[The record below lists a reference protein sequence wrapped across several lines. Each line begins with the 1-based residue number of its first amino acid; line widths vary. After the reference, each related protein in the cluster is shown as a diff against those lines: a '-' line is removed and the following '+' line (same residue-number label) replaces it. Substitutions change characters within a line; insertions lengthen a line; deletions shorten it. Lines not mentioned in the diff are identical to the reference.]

1 MNEPSSGGMGTA
13 QILRIVIFLGL
24 IAVMIWLLYTIR
36 STLAP
41 FFIAFVLSYLLMPL
55 VDLLE
60 SYRINRLVAVVVVL
74 ITVFAIV
81 FIPLIV
87 VAPVIVR
94 STEDMVERII
104 GEQGT
109 WYCVVENTGDAVVT
123 IDRFESELED
133 FKVDGLPLKLAPGG
147 RDVESAV
154 FSWPPQAS
162 PKVVG
167 GRDTLRVVF
176 SPHVHESRQAFLRLY
191 GFYGGREDSIVLT
204 LRGNIEGVSSVSDS
218 LAMEPTE
225 SVQFGTS
232 EILIS
237 ATQHTFGKYKPSSLM
252 VLKSAYETSLLPWL
266 QSAQTHLEEI
276 LPMLKDRDWVGEI
289 LPVLKGRDWIQ
300 IANQYLQSIATTLL
314 KETPGLVGQLLSG
327 LTFFIIVPFVLF
339 FFLGQGRTIK
349 RALIELVPNRY
360 FELVLNLLYR
370 IDAQLGGYVRGMVLS
385 VMIVSLLS
393 ITLLYFIGLEQF
405 LLIGVLAGLANV
417 IPYLGPLIGIV
428 AGVIAAV
435 LQYSALS
442 FGVVLPVIIVFLIV
456 QIVDNVFVAPVVV
469 ARSVNLHPLLVI
481 FAVLV
486 GSELFGAVGMLLAVP
501 TTAVIKVSVRTIYE
515 GWRSYSV

>member
-1 MNEPSSGGMGTA
+1 MNESPSGGLGTA

-24 IAVMIWLLYTIR
+24 IGVAVWLLYTIR

-60 SYRINRLVAVVVVL
+60 SYRLNRLVAAAVVL
-74 ITVFAIV
+74 VSVFAIV

-87 VAPVIVR
+87 VMPVIVR

-123 IDRFESELED
+123 IDRFESELDD
-133 FKVDGLPLKLAPGG
+133 FKVDGLPLKLVPDERSA
-147 RDVESAV
+147 ESAI

-162 PKVVG
+162 PRVVD

-176 SPHVHESRQAFLRLY
+176 SPQANEPRQTFLRLY
-191 GFYGGREDSIVLT
+191 GFYGGQEDSIVLT
-204 LRGNIEGVSSVSDS
+204 LRGNIEGVSSLSDS
-218 LAMEPTE
+218 LVVEPE
-225 SVQFGTS
+225 KSVQFG
-232 EILIS
+232 EAQILIS
-237 ATQHTFGKYKPSSLM
+237 ATQHTFGKYKPGYLA
-252 VLKSAYETSLLPWL
+252 VVKTYIETFHASFEKWM
-266 QSAQTHLEEI
+266 
-276 LPMLKDRDWVGEI
+276 PMLKEWMPLLESKDVVHALNER
-289 LPVLKGRDWIQ
+289 LQ
-300 IANQYLQSIATTLL
+300 IIATNLF
-314 KETPGLVGQLLSG
+314 KETPRLVGQLLSG

-349 RALIELVPNRY
+349 RAIIELVPNRY
-360 FELVLNLLYR
+360 FELVLNLLHR

-393 ITLLYFIGLEQF
+393 SIGLYFIGLEHF

-428 AGVIAAV
+428 AGVIATV

-442 FGVVLPVIIVFLIV
+442 FGVVIPVIIVFAIV
-456 QIVDNVFVAPVVV
+456 QLVDNVFVAPMVVG
-469 ARSVNLHPLLVI
+469 RSVNLHPLLVI

-515 GWRSYSV
+515 GWRGYSV

>member
-60 SYRINRLVAVVVVL
+60 SYRLNRLVAVVVVL

-94 STEDMVERII
+94 STEDMVERIV

-123 IDRFESELED
+123 IDRFESKLED

-147 RDVESAV
+147 RDAESPV

-162 PKVVG
+162 SKVAG

-176 SPHVHESRQAFLRLY
+176 SPQVDEPRQAFLRLY

-204 LRGNIEGVSSVSDS
+204 LKGNIEGVSSVSDS
-218 LAMEPTE
+218 LAMEPEE

-232 EILIS
+232 KILIS
-237 ATQHTFGKYKPSSLM
+237 ATQHTFGKYQPGYLVFVK
-252 VLKSAYETSLLPWL
+252 AYIETFHARFEKWM
-266 QSAQTHLEEI
+266 
-276 LPMLKDRDWVGEI
+276 PMLKEWMPLLESRD
-289 LPVLKGRDWIQ
+289 VLHAINARLRG
-300 IANQYLQSIATTLL
+300 IATDLF
-314 KETPGLVGQLLSG
+314 KETPRLVGQLLSG

-349 RALIELVPNRY
+349 RAIIELVPNRY

-370 IDAQLGGYVRGMVLS
+370 IDGQLGGYIRGMVLS

-393 ITLLYFIGLEQF
+393 ITGLYIIDLEHFLVIGL
-405 LLIGVLAGLANV
+405 LAGLANV

-428 AGVIAAV
+428 AGVVAAV

>member
-1 MNEPSSGGMGTA
+1 MNEPSSGGLGTA

-24 IAVMIWLLYTIR
+24 IVVAVWLLYTIR

-60 SYRINRLVAVVVVL
+60 SYRLNRLVAAAVVL
-74 ITVFAIV
+74 VSVFAIV

-87 VAPVIVR
+87 VMPVIVR

-104 GEQGT
+104 GEQDT

-133 FKVDGLPLKLAPGG
+133 FKVDGLPLKLVPDG
-147 RDVESAV
+147 RDAESAI

-176 SPHVHESRQAFLRLY
+176 SPQANEPRQAFLRLY
-191 GFYGGREDSIVLT
+191 GFSGGQKDSIVLT
-204 LRGNIEGVSSVSDS
+204 LRGNIEGVSSVLDS
-218 LAMEPTE
+218 LVMEPE
-225 SVQFGTS
+225 DLVQFGES
-232 EILIS
+232 QILIS
-237 ATQHTFGKYKPSSLM
+237 ATQHTFGKYKPGYLA
-252 VLKSAYETSLLPWL
+252 VVKIYIETLHASFEKWM
-266 QSAQTHLEEI
+266 
-276 LPMLKDRDWVGEI
+276 PMLNEWMPLLESKDLVHAVNER
-289 LPVLKGRDWIQ
+289 
-300 IANQYLQSIATTLL
+300 LQTIATNLF
-314 KETPGLVGQLLSG
+314 KETPRLVGQLLSG
-327 LTFFIIVPFVLF
+327 LTFFVIVPFVLF

-349 RALIELVPNRY
+349 RAIIELVPNRY
-360 FELVLNLLYR
+360 FELVLNLLHR

-393 ITLLYFIGLEQF
+393 SIGLYFIGLEHF

-428 AGVIAAV
+428 AGVIATV
-435 LQYSALS
+435 LQYSVLS
-442 FGVVLPVIIVFLIV
+442 FGVVIPVIIVFAIV
-456 QIVDNVFVAPVVV
+456 QLVDNVFVAPMVVG
-469 ARSVNLHPLLVI
+469 RSVNLHPLLVI

-501 TTAVIKVSVRTIYE
+501 TTAVIKVSVRTIYD

>member
-1 MNEPSSGGMGTA
+1 MNESPSSGLGTA

-24 IAVMIWLLYTIR
+24 IVVAVWLLYTIR

-60 SYRINRLVAVVVVL
+60 SYRLNRLVAAAVVL
-74 ITVFAIV
+74 VSVFAIV

-87 VAPVIVR
+87 VMPVIVR

-123 IDRFESELED
+123 IDRFESELDD
-133 FKVDGLPLKLAPGG
+133 FKVDGLPLKLVPDERSA
-147 RDVESAV
+147 ESTI

-162 PKVVG
+162 PRVVD

-176 SPHVHESRQAFLRLY
+176 SPQANEPRQTFLRLY
-191 GFYGGREDSIVLT
+191 GFYGGQEDSIVLT
-204 LRGNIEGVSSVSDS
+204 LRGNIGDVSSLSDS
-218 LAMEPTE
+218 LVVEPE
-225 SVQFGTS
+225 KSVQFG
-232 EILIS
+232 EAQILIS
-237 ATQHTFGKYKPSSLM
+237 ATQHTFGKYKPGYLA
-252 VLKSAYETSLLPWL
+252 VVKTYIETFHASFEKW
-266 QSAQTHLEEI
+266 T
-276 LPMLKDRDWVGEI
+276 PMLKEWMPLLESKDVVHALNER
-289 LPVLKGRDWIQ
+289 
-300 IANQYLQSIATTLL
+300 LQVIATNLF
-314 KETPGLVGQLLSG
+314 KETPRLVGQLLSG

-349 RALIELVPNRY
+349 RAIIELVPNRY
-360 FELVLNLLYR
+360 FELVLNLLHR

-393 ITLLYFIGLEQF
+393 SIGLYFIGLEHF
-405 LLIGVLAGLANV
+405 LLIGILAGLANV

-428 AGVIAAV
+428 AGVIATV

-442 FGVVLPVIIVFLIV
+442 FGLVIPVIIVFAIV
-456 QIVDNVFVAPVVV
+456 QLVDNVFVAPMVVG
-469 ARSVNLHPLLVI
+469 RSVNLHPLLVI

-501 TTAVIKVSVRTIYE
+501 TTAVIKVSVRTIYD
-515 GWRSYSV
+515 GWRGYSV

>member
-60 SYRINRLVAVVVVL
+60 SYRLNRLVAVVVVL

-94 STEDMVERII
+94 STEDMVERIV

-123 IDRFESELED
+123 IDRFESKLED

-147 RDVESAV
+147 RDAESPV

-162 PKVVG
+162 SKVAG

-176 SPHVHESRQAFLRLY
+176 SPQVHEPRQAFLRLY

-204 LRGNIEGVSSVSDS
+204 LKGNIEGVSSVSDS
-218 LAMEPTE
+218 LAMEPEE

-232 EILIS
+232 KILIS
-237 ATQHTFGKYKPSSLM
+237 ATQHTFGKYQPGYLVFVK
-252 VLKSAYETSLLPWL
+252 AYIETFHARFEKWM
-266 QSAQTHLEEI
+266 
-276 LPMLKDRDWVGEI
+276 PMLKEWMPLLESRD
-289 LPVLKGRDWIQ
+289 VLHAINARLRG
-300 IANQYLQSIATTLL
+300 IATDLF
-314 KETPGLVGQLLSG
+314 KETPRLVGQLLSG

-349 RALIELVPNRY
+349 RAIIELVPNRY

-370 IDAQLGGYVRGMVLS
+370 IDGQLGGYIRGMVLS

-393 ITLLYFIGLEQF
+393 ITGLYIIDLEHFLVIGL
-405 LLIGVLAGLANV
+405 LAGLANV

-428 AGVIAAV
+428 AGVVAAV

>member
-13 QILRIVIFLGL
+13 QILRIVIFFGL
-24 IAVMIWLLYTIR
+24 IVVAVWLLYTIR
-36 STLAP
+36 NTLAP
-41 FFIAFVLSYLLMPL
+41 FFLAFVLSYLLMPL

-60 SYRINRLVAVVVVL
+60 SYRLNRLVAVVVVL

-94 STEDMVERII
+94 STEDMVERIV
-104 GEQGT
+104 GEQDT
-109 WYCVVENTGDAVVT
+109 WYCVVENKGDAVVT
-123 IDRFESELED
+123 IDRFESEIED
-133 FKVDGLPLKLAPGG
+133 FKVDGLPLKLAPDR
-147 RDVESAV
+147 RDAESAV

-167 GRDTLRVVF
+167 GRGTLRVVF
-176 SPHVHESRQAFLRLY
+176 SPQVYEPRQAFLRLY
-191 GFYGGREDSIVLT
+191 GFYGGQEDSIVLT
-204 LRGNIEGVSSVSDS
+204 LRGNIEGVSSISDS
-218 LAMEPTE
+218 LVVEPE
-225 SVQFGTS
+225 ASVQFGES
-232 EILIS
+232 QILIS
-237 ATQHTFGKYKPSSLM
+237 ATQHTFGKYKPGYLA
-252 VLKSAYETSLLPWL
+252 VVKTYIETVHASFEKWM
-266 QSAQTHLEEI
+266 
-276 LPMLKDRDWVGEI
+276 PMLKEWMPLLESKDVVQAINAR
-289 LPVLKGRDWIQ
+289 
-300 IANQYLQSIATTLL
+300 LQVIATDLF
-314 KETPGLVGQLLSG
+314 KETPRLVGQLLSG

-349 RALIELVPNRY
+349 RAIIEQVPNRY

-370 IDAQLGGYVRGMVLS
+370 IDAQLGGYMRGMVLS

-393 ITLLYFIGLEQF
+393 ITGLYIIGLEHF
-405 LLIGVLAGLANV
+405 LLIGLLAGLANV

-428 AGVIAAV
+428 AGVVAAV

-442 FGVVLPVIIVFLIV
+442 FGVVLPVVLVFLFV
-456 QIVDNVFVAPVVV
+456 QIIDNVFVAPVVV

-515 GWRSYSV
+515 GWRGYSV

>member
-1 MNEPSSGGMGTA
+1 MNEPSSGGLGTA

-24 IAVMIWLLYTIR
+24 IVVAVWLLYTIR

-41 FFIAFVLSYLLMPL
+41 FFVAFVLSYLLMPL

-60 SYRINRLVAVVVVL
+60 SYRLNRLVAAAVVL
-74 ITVFAIV
+74 VSVFAIV

-87 VAPVIVR
+87 VLPVIVR
-94 STEDMVERII
+94 STEDMVEHII

-133 FKVDGLPLKLAPGG
+133 FKVDGLPLKLVPDE
-147 RDVESAV
+147 RDAESAI
-154 FSWPPQAS
+154 FSWPPQTS
-162 PKVVG
+162 PKVVD

-176 SPHVHESRQAFLRLY
+176 SPQANEPRQAVLRLY
-191 GFYGGREDSIVLT
+191 GFYGGQEDSIVLM

-218 LAMEPTE
+218 LVVEPEE
-225 SVQFGTS
+225 SAQFG
-232 EILIS
+232 EAQILIS
-237 ATQHTFGKYKPSSLM
+237 ATQHTFGKYKPGYLA
-252 VLKSAYETSLLPWL
+252 VVKTYI
-266 QSAQTHLEEI
+266 EI
-276 LPMLKDRDWVGEI
+276 LHASFEKWMPMLKEWMPLLESKDLVHAINER
-289 LPVLKGRDWIQ
+289 
-300 IANQYLQSIATTLL
+300 LQTIATDLF
-314 KETPGLVGQLLSG
+314 KETPRLVGQLLSG

-349 RALIELVPNRY
+349 RAIIEMVPNRY
-360 FELVLNLLYR
+360 FELVLNLLHR
-370 IDAQLGGYVRGMVLS
+370 IDAQLGGYMRGMALS
-385 VMIVSLLS
+385 VTIVSLLS
-393 ITLLYFIGLEQF
+393 ITGLYIIDLEQF
-405 LLIGVLAGLANV
+405 LVIGLLAGLANV
-417 IPYLGPLIGIV
+417 IPYLGPLIGII

-442 FGVVLPVIIVFLIV
+442 FGVVIPVIIVFAIV
-456 QIVDNVFVAPVVV
+456 QLVDNAFIAPMVVG
-469 ARSVNLHPLLVI
+469 RSVNLHPLLVI
-481 FAVLV
+481 FVVLV

-515 GWRSYSV
+515 GWRGYSV